1 MRPLLAFLIPL
12 LLTAAPK
19 TVATIAGNGTAG
31 FSETE
36 INNPYGLTT
45 GHDGALYICEI
56 GNHVIRRLDL
66 KTHKLTIVAG
76 NGKKGFAGQGGP
88 ATEATLNEPYEV
100 RFDKAGNMFFVDMQ
114 NHSLLRVDAKTKIL
128 TAVAGNGSAG
138 FTGDGGPAAKAQF
151 KQPHSLAFGPDGA
164 ILVCDIGN
172 NRIRRIDMKT
182 GTIDTYA
189 GNGERKPTPDGA
201 PLAGTPINEPRALDL
216 DPQGNL
222 YLATR
227 GGNTVYRID
236 AKAGKIYHLAGTG
249 QSGYTGDGG
258 PAKEAKLSGP
268 KGISWS
274 RDGGVYIAD
283 TESHTIRRID
293 LKSGIISTVV
303 GTGQRGDGPEGDPLQ
318 CKLARPHGIFVA
330 RNGLVYVGDSE
341 SHRILLLK

>member
-1 MRPLLAFLIPL
+1 
-12 LLTAAPK
+12 
-19 TVATIAGNGTAG
+19 
-31 FSETE
+31 
-36 INNPYGLTT
+36 
-45 GHDGALYICEI
+45 
-56 GNHVIRRLDL
+56 
-66 KTHKLTIVAG
+66 
-76 NGKKGFAGQGGP
+76 
-88 ATEATLNEPYEV
+88 
-100 RFDKAGNMFFVDMQ
+100 MFFVDMQ
-114 NHSLLRVDAKTKIL
+114 NHVLQRIDAKTKIL
-128 TAVAGNGSAG
+128 STVAGNGSAG
-138 FTGDGGPAAKAQF
+138 FSGDGGPAAKAQF

-164 ILVCDIGN
+164 LLVCDIGN
-172 NRIRRIDMKT
+172 NRIRRIDLKT

-189 GNGERKPTPDGA
+189 GTGERKPTPDGA

-236 AKAGKIYHLAGTG
+236 PKAGKIYHLAGTG

-293 LKSGIISTVV
+293 LKTGVIATVI

-318 CKLARPHGIFVA
+318 CKLNRPHGIFVA
-330 RNGLVYVGDSE
+330 KNGLVYVGDSE